1 MILLLKVCPPFGG
14 PDHLLEG
21 LTAKS
26 EKKVFKIS
34 YFYALFR
41 SVGIVSP
48 IVIHIF
54 GRLTPLFE
62 GFVWN
67 LDESKPALKTG

>member
-1 MILLLKVCPPFGG
+1 LEDLPTSSGG
-14 PDHLLEG
+14 PDCEIG
-21 LTAKS
+21 
-26 EKKVFKIS
+26 KKVFKIS
-34 YFYALFR
+34 YFYGDFR
-41 SVGIVSP
+41 SLGIVGP

-67 LDESKPALKTG
+67 FDESKPALKTG

>member
-1 MILLLKVCPPFGG
+1 MLKACPPFGG
-14 PDHLLEG
+14 PAHLLDDLG
-21 LTAKS
+21 KNPG
-26 EKKVFKIS
+26 KKVFKIS
-34 YFYALFR
+34 YFYADFR
-41 SVGIVSP
+41 SPGIVSP

-67 LDESKPALKTG
+67 FDDSKPVGKTGYE